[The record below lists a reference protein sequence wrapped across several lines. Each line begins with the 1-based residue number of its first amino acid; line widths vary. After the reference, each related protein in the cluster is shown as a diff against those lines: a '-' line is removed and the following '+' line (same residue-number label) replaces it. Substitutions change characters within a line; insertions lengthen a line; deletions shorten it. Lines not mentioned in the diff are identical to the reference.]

1 MPEFSIK
8 VGKKT
13 YKVEASTKKEAETK
27 IMEYVSKTN
36 KKTIK
41 EQEAKKE
48 KSDKQR
54 KAKKRKSD
62 KERKTK
68 KDNQLK
74 DTKGSDMNGYY
85 MKKVMVD
92 YTVNYTDGNLPTHR
106 KPSGEGWEPAGGI
119 AVAPHRG
126 KGVLGTTG
134 RYTWAQAWVQY
145 KYVKTEM

>member
-36 KKTIK
+36 KKAIK

-68 KDNQLK
+68 N
-74 DTKGSDMNGYY
+74 KGSDMNGYY

-92 YTVNYTDGNLPTHR
+92 YTVEYTDGDFPISRT
-106 KPSGEGWEPAGGI
+106 PSGEGWEPAGGI
-119 AVAPHRG
+119 AVAGHRG
-126 KGVLGTTG
+126 KGILGSTG

>member
-36 KKTIK
+36 KKAIK

-68 KDNQLK
+68 N
-74 DTKGSDMNGYY
+74 KGSDMNGYY

-92 YTVNYTDGNLPTHR
+92 YRVIHFDGNVPTYST
-106 KPSGEGWEPAGGI
+106 PSGEGWEPAGGI

-126 KGVLGTTG
+126 KGVLGG
-134 RYTWAQAWVQY
+134 IARYTWAQAWVKY
-145 KYVKTEM
+145 EYVKTKM

>member
-36 KKTIK
+36 KKAIK

-68 KDNQLK
+68 N
-74 DTKGSDMNGYY
+74 KGSDMNGYY

-92 YTVNYTDGNLPTHR
+92 YTVEYTDGDYPMQR
-106 KPSGEGWEPAGGI
+106 KPHGEGWEPAGGI

>member
-36 KKTIK
+36 KKAIK

-68 KDNQLK
+68 N
-74 DTKGSDMNGYY
+74 KGSDMNGYY

-92 YTVNYTDGNLPTHR
+92 YTVEYTDGDYPMQG
-106 KPSGEGWEPAGGI
+106 KPHGEGWEPAGGI